1 MVETPVDT
9 RRDRP
14 PEKKICFR
22 FAKISPSA
30 TVQKLFS
37 STLFFSDFQN
47 FLAGAGRFSI
57 SIYRPAGGRNRRAH
71 TAESD
76 PRKKV
81 CFRFAKIFAF
91 GDGVFLEVIF

>member
-22 FAKISPSA
+22 FAKISPY
-30 TVQKLFS
+30 TNEIDL
-37 STLFFSDFQN
+37 
-47 FLAGAGRFSI
+47 
-57 SIYRPAGGRNRRAH
+57 
-71 TAESD
+71 
-76 PRKKV
+76 RKKI